1 MFFARHHQISRKKKY
16 RQGSIAFHSI
26 VDRPIPLVH
35 SFMPSAS
42 LPASLPPSLFLASC
56 MHACNFIPIISFI
69 HSFIHPCIHP
79 SIHSFI
85 HSLIHSF
92 VHSSMH
98 PSIHP
103 FIHSFTHSFIHSCIH
118 SIIHLFSLFIYSFRS
133 YLLLFIPSMFHS
145 FILLSTNLLSISHA
159 CVHSVHS
166 FFHFTDLLPAE
177 SFAPEHSWI
186 CGFVIISGVLSILHL
201 FVHGLVPLPHHN
213 ITIMST
219 LRKVSYQ
226 RFIRQLP
233 SGYVKIAIEND
244 HRNSGFYH

>member
-1 MFFARHHQISRKKKY
+1 MACPCSLQGITKFDGKKISARFNCFPFNCRPS
-16 RQGSIAFHSI
+16 HS
-26 VDRPIPLVH
+26 VS
-35 SFMPSAS
+35 SFIHAIR
-42 LPASLPPSLFLASC
+42 LPPCLPPSLPLPCFL
-56 MHACNFIPIISFI
+56 HACMQF
-69 HSFIHPCIHP
+69 HSNHF
-79 SIHSFI
+79 
-85 HSLIHSF
+85 IHSF

-98 PSIHP
+98 PSI
-103 FIHSFTHSFIHSCIH
+103 HSFIHSCIH

-244 HRNSGFYH
+244 HRNSGFSH